1 MSKPIIGHSDIAN
14 FLLDNEVNVN
24 TRDSDKWSPLISAAK
39 HGDADLV
46 HNLLRAGALQNEDEN
61 EIVDMVLTN
70 RWSYVEWPI
79 QSGSYS
85 IETIVLL
92 IRFSV

>member
-14 FLLDNEVNVN
+14 FFLDNEVNVN

-61 EIVDMVLTN
+61 EIVDMVPY
-70 RWSYVEWPI
+70 R
-79 QSGSYS
+79 S
-85 IETIVLL
+85 IDQLL
-92 IRFSV
+92 RSVTRVDYTTHTV

>member
-61 EIVDMVLTN
+61 EIVDMVPYRSN
-70 RWSYVEWPI
+70 DP
-79 QSGSYS
+79 
-85 IETIVLL
+85 VLC
-92 IRFSV
+92 SVTRVDYMTHTV

>member
-1 MSKPIIGHSDIAN
+1 MSKPIKGHSDIAN
-14 FLLDNEVNVN
+14 FLLDNDVNVN

-39 HGDADLV
+39 HGNAELV

-70 RWSYVEWPI
+70 RRSYIEL
-79 QSGSYS
+79 YS
-85 IETIVLL
+85 LGRTKETIVLI